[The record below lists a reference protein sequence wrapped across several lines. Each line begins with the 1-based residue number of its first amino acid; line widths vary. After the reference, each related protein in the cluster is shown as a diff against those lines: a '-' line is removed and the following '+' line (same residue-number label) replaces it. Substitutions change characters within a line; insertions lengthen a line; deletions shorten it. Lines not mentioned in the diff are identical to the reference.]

1 MIQIEIPNGPH
12 LQLENLVLDLNGT
25 LAVDGVLIPG
35 VAVRI
40 TSLAQ
45 QLQIYLLTANTHG
58 GGAAIAQELG
68 IQFTQLTSGP
78 GGIQKDLFVQQLG
91 PGTVVALG
99 NGANDAAMLRAA
111 ALGIAVS
118 GTEGA
123 APSAIF
129 AADVYSPTIH
139 DALDLLL
146 FPDRLRAT
154 LRP

>member
-1 MIQIEIPNGPH
+1 MIKITIPYSPN

-35 VAVRI
+35 VAARI

-45 QLQIYLLTANTHG
+45 QLQIHLLTANTHG

-68 IQFTQLTSGP
+68 IPFT
-78 GGIQKDLFVQQLG
+78 QLG
-91 PGTVVALG
+91 PGPGGKQKERFVQKLGPDTVVAIG
-99 NGANDAAMLRAA
+99 NGANDAAMLKAA
-111 ALGIAVS
+111 ALGIAVN
-118 GTEGA
+118 GAEGA
-123 APSAIF
+123 ASSAIF
-129 AADVYSPTIH
+129 AADVYVPSIH

-146 FPDRLRAT
+146 APDRLRAT